1 MRGIPIDKS
10 IAQRCAILGLDFDGK
25 EISEDVKH
33 TIKAANALKSLRED
47 VELDLGNSGTG
58 MRLLTGY
65 IVGMGK
71 AAILLGDAS
80 LSKRPMKRIADPLS
94 EWGAKIELTNNKFA
108 PIKINRS
115 ELKPKFKYH
124 LEIASAQ
131 IKSCLLMAAVSS
143 GSQIEIEEHLISRD
157 HTERLLE
164 ECDGLIKKEGKKIF
178 FDGRKKLTKK
188 KIDIPKDFSC
198 VAYFLAA
205 DILTGRI
212 NEIKNVGVNKT
223 RTAFLD
229 ILKEMGAKIEQKNL
243 RIISNEP
250 RADLKASITGPLKGV
265 TILGDMVPNLID
277 EIPLIAILAMF
288 AQGKTVVR
296 GAKELRYKESDRISL
311 LLLNLKKF
319 NPNIELREFED
330 GFEINPKEH
339 NINKDLS
346 ITTNG
351 DHRMLMSFAIAG
363 LRINKAIN
371 FDDTSC
377 VDTSF
382 PKFFNLIQKCYQ

>member
-33 TIKAANALKSLRED
+33 TMEAANALKSSRED

-65 IVGMGK
+65 IVGLGE
-71 AAILLGDAS
+71 AATLLGDTS

-164 ECDGLIKKEGKKIF
+164 ECDLSLIHI
-178 FDGRKKLTKK
+178 
-188 KIDIPKDFSC
+188 
-198 VAYFLAA
+198 
-205 DILTGRI
+205 
-212 NEIKNVGVNKT
+212 
-223 RTAFLD
+223 
-229 ILKEMGAKIEQKNL
+229 
-243 RIISNEP
+243 
-250 RADLKASITGPLKGV
+250 
-265 TILGDMVPNLID
+265 
-277 EIPLIAILAMF
+277 
-288 AQGKTVVR
+288 
-296 GAKELRYKESDRISL
+296 
-311 LLLNLKKF
+311 
-319 NPNIELREFED
+319 
-330 GFEINPKEH
+330 
-339 NINKDLS
+339 
-346 ITTNG
+346 
-351 DHRMLMSFAIAG
+351 
-363 LRINKAIN
+363 
-371 FDDTSC
+371 
-377 VDTSF
+377 
-382 PKFFNLIQKCYQ
+382 

>member
-1 MRGIPIDKS
+1 MRGIPLDKS
-10 IAQRCAILGLDFDGK
+10 IAQRCAILGLDFIGK
-25 EISEDVKH
+25 EIGEDVKH
-33 TIKAANALKSLRED
+33 TMKAANALKSLKED

-65 IVGMGK
+65 TVGMGK

-94 EWGAKIELTNNKFA
+94 QWGAKIELTNNKFA
-108 PIKINRS
+108 PIKIKRS

-164 ECDGLIKKEGKKIF
+164 ECDGLIKKEGKKIY
-178 FDGRKKLTKK
+178 FDGRKRLTKK
-188 KIDIPKDFSC
+188 KIDIPRDFSC
-198 VAYFLAA
+198 AAYFLAA
-205 DILTGRI
+205 DILTGKI

-229 ILKEMGAKIEQKNL
+229 ILKEMGAKVEQKNL

-250 RADLKASITGPLKGV
+250 RADLKASIAGPLKGV

-288 AQGKTVVR
+288 AQGKTIVR

-311 LLLNLKKF
+311 LLSNLKKF

-330 GFEINPKEH
+330 GFEINPREH
-339 NINKDLS
+339 KINKDLS

-351 DHRMLMSFAIAG
+351 DHRMLMSFVIAG
-363 LRINKAIN
+363 LRIKKAIN

-382 PKFFNLIQKCYQ
+382 PKFFNLIEKCYQ

>member
-1 MRGIPIDKS
+1 MRGIPLDKS
-10 IAQRCAILGLDFDGK
+10 IAQRCAILGLDFIGK
-25 EISEDVKH
+25 EIGEDVKH
-33 TIKAANALKSLRED
+33 TMKAKNDLKSLKD
-47 VELDLGNSGTG
+47 YVELDLGNSGTG

-108 PIKINRS
+108 PIKISRS

-131 IKSCLLMAAVSS
+131 VKSCLLMAAVSS

-178 FDGRKKLTKK
+178 FDGRKNLTKK

-198 VAYFLAA
+198 AAYFLAA

-250 RADLKASITGPLKGV
+250 RADLKASIAGPLKGV
-265 TILGDMVPNLID
+265 TISGDMIPKLID

-288 AQGKTVVR
+288 AKGKTIVR

-311 LLLNLKKF
+311 LLSNLKKF

-330 GFEINPKEH
+330 GFEINPREH
-339 NINKDLS
+339 NVEEDPS
-346 ITTNG
+346 IITNG
-351 DHRMLMSFAIAG
+351 DHRMLMSFVIAG
-363 LRINKAIN
+363 LRIKKAIN

-382 PKFFNLIQKCYQ
+382 PKFFNLIEKCYQ